1 MYTALDEYSDNIV
14 YDLPY
19 CGDNST
25 ESQILH
31 LVFPNEA
38 DKKEE
43 KMPLLVFILLAE
55 KVRYLKTDPNGVDL
69 MCKLMEDLREESLQ
83 RGIEK
88 GVDLNRV
95 ESIKN
100 IMEGLKYT
108 TQQAMDL
115 LKIPVS
121 DQPKYLSKH

>member
-121 DQPKYLSKH
+121 DQPKNLSKH

>member
-95 ESIKN
+95 RASN
-100 IMEGLKYT
+100 I
-108 TQQAMDL
+108 
-115 LKIPVS
+115 P
-121 DQPKYLSKH
+121 LSRLWIF

>member
-88 GVDLNRV
+88 DVDLNRV

-121 DQPKYLSKH
+121 DQPKNLSKH